1 VLPFHRS
8 LRSYAPL
15 SCVLFALIPSA
26 FGADQKQLQC
36 SVTPAVAATPADE
49 SLAAGDL
56 PKAETLYTAQLDAT
70 PTVASYAGLVR
81 IQIERNEI
89 PQSLAT
95 AQKAAAAFPASAQA
109 QSLVGD
115 ALFRAGQI
123 PESSLAF
130 AAALRLDQC
139 SPRGHLGH
147 GRVNELLSRHAVA
160 AAELATAHGL
170 SPFDPEITAAWLE
183 TLSNPQRGSALR
195 AILDSKPILPPAT
208 VERLSTQLSLI
219 EQQALCTPT
228 AAFTTAKLDLAPLMF
243 NGLFIRSW
251 GLQVRFNDKSNSLL
265 ELDSSVSGIVLNP
278 KDAEKAGVR
287 PLTTRPTDPN
297 TPYTGIADT
306 IRIGAIEF
314 HGCPVRVV
322 PAAALANSES
332 LIGTEF
338 FRDHLIHIDYVAKL
352 LTLTPLPIRPATAQ
366 PDPYVAPEEKD
377 WSPVYISGPNV
388 LVPSLLNKKG
398 PVLLLL
404 DTGVHPVILSPA
416 AMPSTVGKHEELTYS
431 LKGSSGEILKV
442 VSLTGDPDSDHTL
455 IHAPDGSILK
465 AYTPAQTPMLRF
477 TNNERNALG
486 AIAFDISPKSHEAR
500 TEISGVLGFGLLS
513 DFSIDINYRDGLAQ
527 ILLDQNHRYRERERQ
542 KIY

>member
-1 VLPFHRS
+1 MLSFRRPLLSFTLLAVLPS
-8 LRSYAPL
+8 AYA
-15 SCVLFALIPSA
+15 
-26 FGADQKQLQC
+26 ADQKQLQC
-36 SVTPAVAATPADE
+36 PVTPAVAATSADN

-56 PKAETLYTAQLDAT
+56 PKAENLYAAQLDSA
-70 PTVASYAGLVR
+70 PSVASYAGLVR
-81 IQIERNEI
+81 IQIERNEL
-89 PQSLAT
+89 PQALAT
-95 AQKAAAAFPASAQA
+95 AQKAAAAFPTSAQA

-123 PESSLAF
+123 PEASIAF
-130 AAALRLDQC
+130 ASALRLDQC

-147 GRVNELLSRHAVA
+147 GRINELLSRHAVA
-160 AAELATAHGL
+160 ATELAAAHGL
-170 SPFDPEITAAWLE
+170 SPFDPEITVAWLE
-183 TLSNPQRGSALR
+183 TLPNPQRGSAVR

-219 EQQALCTPT
+219 EQQKLCTPA
-228 AAFTTAKLDLAPLMF
+228 AAFTTAKLDLAPLMY
-243 NGLFIRSW
+243 NGLFPRSW
-251 GLQVRFNDKSNSLL
+251 GLQVRFNDKSTSLL

-287 PLTTRPTDPN
+287 PLTTLPADPN

-338 FRDHLIHIDYVAKL
+338 FRDHLIHIDFVAKL
-352 LTLTPLPIRPATAQ
+352 LTLNPLPVRPATAQ
-366 PDPYVAPEEKD
+366 QDPYVSPEEKD

-398 PVLLLL
+398 PLLFLL
-404 DTGVHPVILSPA
+404 DTGVGPIILSPA
-416 AMPSTVGKHEELTYS
+416 AMPSTVGKHSELTYS

-442 VSLTGDPDSDHTL
+442 VTKWGDPDSNNTL
-455 IHAPDGSILK
+455 IYAPDGSILK

-477 TNNERNALG
+477 TNNERNNIST
-486 AIAFDISPKSHEAR
+486 IAFDISPKSHGAR
-500 TEISGVLGFGLLS
+500 TEISGVLGFNLLS

-527 ILLDQNHRYRERERQ
+527 ILLDQNHRYRERELR
-542 KIY
+542 KLY